1 VPRRF
6 IALRRFSFKI
16 IVLAL
21 APTLVFVLAGEA
33 VLRMKY
39 FFAHGHDWNYLTT
52 PYVNGKLKLSGRMS
66 FDAPLADD
74 QIVFTFPRP
83 CVSGMVLSTELKQLM
98 PRTWDE
104 QCFRGDRVSVSKPA
118 DEYRIVFLGGSTVQD
133 VQSDDEMMTA
143 QFKRAFPPVH
153 AGKRT
158 TVVNAGMAG
167 LGSSELLERY
177 QSKVARL
184 SPDLVV
190 YYEAWNEQPNDV
202 KPRSKVDRQ
211 LSDLNTGVHR
221 ALHYR
226 SMLYTYLKEKFAFAA
241 AAKANFWKVDLS
253 AVRTD
258 FPRLAR
264 DVRARGGAF
273 VFVTQVVNLPR
284 TWKGIDTFD
293 YHAVDALLDRLKAD
307 PAYVWDINEI
317 SMLNQRLALGY
328 TLELCR
334 ENSIPVISLLDDM
347 EALGDA
353 KRGEMFVD
361 LVHLSVKGDRFVGGL
376 IANRLELPD

>member
-1 VPRRF
+1 MPRRF
-6 IALRRFSFKI
+6 IGLRRFSFKFLA
-16 IVLAL
+16 LAL
-21 APTLVFVLAGEA
+21 APAVFVLLAGEA
-33 VLRMKY
+33 TLRTKY
-39 FFAHGHDWNYLTT
+39 FLAHGYDWNYLTT
-52 PYVNGKLKLSGRMS
+52 PYVNGRLSLRGRMS
-66 FDAPLADD
+66 FDVPLTED

-83 CVSGMVLSTELKQLM
+83 CVSGMVYSTELQRLL
-98 PRTWDE
+98 PRTWDAN
-104 QCFRGDRVSVSKPA
+104 CFRGDRVSLSKPA

-133 VQSDDEMMTA
+133 VQSDEEMMTA
-143 QFKRAFPPVH
+143 QVKRALPSA
-153 AGKRT
+153 AGGKQI
-158 TVVNAGMAG
+158 TVVNAGMSG
-167 LGSSELLERY
+167 FGSTELLGRY
-177 QSKVARL
+177 EQEIAKF

-202 KPRSKVDRQ
+202 KPRSKVDRE
-211 LSDLNTGVHR
+211 LSALNTSIHR

-226 SMLYTYLKEKFAFAA
+226 SMLYTYVREKFAFAA
-241 AAKANFWKVDLS
+241 AAQANFWKVDLTALKS
-253 AVRTD
+253 D

-264 DVRARGGAF
+264 QVRERGAGF

-307 PAYVWDINEI
+307 PKYVWNINEI

-334 ENSIPVISLLDDM
+334 ENTIPVISVLDDM
-347 EALGDA
+347 EALGEA
-353 KRGEMFVD
+353 KRAEMFVD

-376 IANRLELPD
+376 IAGRLQLPE